1 MGLYRD
7 EQEPKDFV
15 LKLGQ
20 GRADRLLSAICRR
33 IERRVFKANQDAPE
47 MFFDGGSISKA
58 DWEVSLI
65 YKLKMGLMLTQAMD
79 TPGDRRNRMFA
90 RRKASRE
97 RARLARL
104 SERKQKG
111 VGVNEQFS
119 FVL

>member
-7 EQEPKDFV
+7 EQEAKDFV

-20 GRADRLLSAICRR
+20 GRADRLSSAISRR
-33 IERRVFKANQDAPE
+33 IERRVFKANQDAPG
-47 MFFDGGSISKA
+47 MFFDGGSIRKA

-65 YKLKMGLMLTQAMD
+65 YKLKIGLMLTQAMD

-97 RARLARL
+97 RARL
-104 SERKQKG
+104 SERNQKG